1 MHFNVDVLPHSAGS
15 WVMFLLMLIV
25 AFLYASV
32 GHGGA
37 SGYLAVLSFFGFSHP
52 EMASTAL
59 MLNILVAGLS
69 FYAYFKG
76 GHFSWRLTWP
86 FIITSI
92 PMAYVGGLV
101 KLSPHAYS
109 LLLAFTLLFAA
120 FRLAMAPKTRNADHE
135 VLTMPTQVP
144 LIVSLPVGAAIGLL
158 SGMVGVGGGIFLSP
172 LILLMGWADVK
183 PTSAT
188 SALFIVVNAMA
199 GLLGRFSR
207 HGLVVGNLLPLL
219 LVCALGGWL
228 GAYLGANRF
237 SSLALRRLLS
247 VVLLIAAIKLLLG

>member
-1 MHFNVDVLPHSAGS
+1 MHFDGAGLTQNTS
-15 WVMFLLMLIV
+15 TLIMSILMFIV

-37 SGYLAVLSFFGFSHP
+37 SGYLAVLSFFGFSHA

-92 PMAYVGGLV
+92 PMAYMGGLV
-101 KLSPHAYS
+101 KLPPHAYS

-120 FRLAMAPKTRNADHE
+120 YRLAMAPKAQQQSSPLASATK
-135 VLTMPTQVP
+135 QVP
-144 LIVSLPVGAAIGLL
+144 LKISLPIGAAIGLL

-172 LILLMGWADVK
+172 LILLMGWGDVK

-188 SALFIVVNAMA
+188 SALFIVVNAVA

-207 HGLVVGNLLPLL
+207 HGIVVGNLAPLL

-228 GAYLGANRF
+228 GAYLGANLF
-237 SSLALRRLLS
+237 SSLSLRRLLAL
-247 VVLLIAAIKLLLG
+247 VLLIASVKLFLG